1 MSEIEINKYSL
12 GKIYKILNTETDDVY
27 VGSTCMELSERF
39 KYHLWIKDKKEWRK
53 LYALMKLIGSDLFYI
68 ELVELYPC
76 ETKEQLREREGYHIK
91 AIGTLNMCVAG
102 RTQVQYRSD
111 NKETLLLQKKNYYDK
126 NKDVI
131 LEQQQKHYEQ
141 NKEIIQERQKKYRE
155 SHTEEISL
163 QKKAYYE
170 ENKTKINEYKKDWY
184 EKNKEAVIARVKANS
199 EVNHDQKLEY
209 YKKRYQ
215 EKKEALSVKIECVCG
230 GCYTV
235 MSKAKHLKT
244 KLHTKYEESK
254 E

>member
-1 MSEIEINKYSL
+1 MSEVEINKYQS
-12 GKIYKILNTETDDVY
+12 GKIYKIWNDVNAEIY
-27 VGSTCMELSERF
+27 VGSTHDTLSRRMTKHRTTAKTDISRKIYQTMNELGIEHFR
-39 KYHLWIKDKKEWRK
+39 
-53 LYALMKLIGSDLFYI
+53 I
-68 ELVELYPC
+68 ELIENFPCKSKEELNA
-76 ETKEQLREREGYHIK
+76 REGHWIRL
-91 AIGTLNMCVAG
+91 IGTLNSSIAG
-102 RTQVQYRSD
+102 R
-111 NKETLLLQKKNYYDK
+111 NKQEYYSEQKA
-126 NKDVI
+126 VI
-131 LEQQQKHYEQ
+131 LEQQQKHYEK

-170 ENKTKINEYKKDWY
+170 ENKTKINEFKKDWY